1 LLKTHENPPITFPDQ
16 ISVDEFTGH
25 WWVAHTKSRNEKAL
39 AHDLITRKV
48 QYFLPLALSITRRT
62 RRTVKS
68 LLPLFTGYMFFCGN
82 DDSRMD
88 VLQTN
93 RVANIIEVP
102 DQIIFLTELI
112 QIEKA
117 LRAGV
122 PISPHPYLKK
132 GQWCRVIAGPL
143 MGSEGIVK
151 EIKNNVRLILQI
163 NLLGQAAS
171 VEIDVNLI
179 ETIDKPNQ
187 PEPDAEQ
194 DKRP

>member
-1 LLKTHENPPITFPDQ
+1 
-16 ISVDEFTGH
+16 
-25 WWVAHTKSRNEKAL
+25 
-39 AHDLITRKV
+39 
-48 QYFLPLALSITRRT
+48 
-62 RRTVKS
+62 
-68 LLPLFTGYMFFCGN
+68 MFFCG
-82 DDSRMD
+82 DEESRMD

-102 DQIIFLTELI
+102 DQLTFLTELT

-163 NLLGQAAS
+163 DLLGQAVS

-179 ETIDKPNQ
+179 ETIDKSNP
-187 PEPDAEQ
+187 PDAEQ
-194 DKRP
+194 DNNPG

>member
-1 LLKTHENPPITFPDQ
+1 MLKIHENPPITFPDQ
-16 ISVDEFTGH
+16 VSVESFTGH

-39 AHDLITRKV
+39 ANDLITRKV
-48 QYFLPLALSITRRT
+48 QYFLPMALSITRRT

-82 DDSRMD
+82 DDNRMD

-102 DQIIFLTELI
+102 DQLTFLTELT

-122 PISPHPYLKK
+122 PISPHPYLKE

-151 EIKNNVRLILQI
+151 EIKNHVRLVLQI
-163 NLLGQAAS
+163 DLLGQAAS

-187 PEPDAEQ
+187 PDAEQ
-194 DKRP
+194 DKAP

>member
-1 LLKTHENPPITFPDQ
+1 MLKIHENPPITFPEQ
-16 ISVDEFTGH
+16 GSIEEFTGQ

-39 AHDLITRKV
+39 AHDLITRKIP
-48 QYFLPLALSITRRT
+48 YFLPMTLSITRRT

-82 DDSRMD
+82 DESRTD
-88 VLQTN
+88 VIQTN

-102 DQIIFLTELI
+102 DQMSFLTELT

-143 MGSEGIVK
+143 MGSEGIIQD
-151 EIKNNVRLILQI
+151 IKNNVRLVLQI
-163 NLLGQAAS
+163 DMLGQAAS
-171 VEIDVNLI
+171 VEIDINLI

-187 PEPDAEQ
+187 PDGEQ
-194 DKRP
+194 DQRA

>member
-1 LLKTHENPPITFPDQ
+1 LLKIHENPPLAFPDQ
-16 ISVDEFTGH
+16 VPIEEFTGH

-39 AHDLITRKV
+39 AHDLITRKIP
-48 QYFLPLALSITRRT
+48 YFLPMTLSITRRT

-68 LLPLFTGYMFFCGN
+68 LLPLFTGYMFFCG
-82 DDSRMD
+82 DDESRAD
-88 VLQTN
+88 VIQTN

-102 DQIIFLTELI
+102 DQMTFLTELT

-143 MGSEGIVK
+143 MGSEGI
-151 EIKNNVRLILQI
+151 IRDIRNNVRLVLQI
-163 NLLGQAAS
+163 DMLGQSAS
-171 VEIDVNLI
+171 VEIDMSLI
-179 ETIDKPNQ
+179 ETIDKPRQ
-187 PEPDAEQ
+187 PDGKQ

>member
-1 LLKTHENPPITFPDQ
+1 MLKIHENPPIAFPDEVPLETYGGQ
-16 ISVDEFTGH
+16 

-39 AHDLITRKV
+39 AHDLITRKI
-48 QYFLPLALSITRRT
+48 QYFLPMSLSITRRT

-68 LLPLFTGYMFFCGN
+68 MLPLFTGYMFFCGDEEN
-82 DDSRMD
+82 RTE

-102 DQIIFLTELI
+102 DQETFLAEI
-112 QIEKA
+112 SQIEKA

-143 MGSEGIVK
+143 MGSEGIIQD
-151 EIKNNVRLILQI
+151 IKNNVRLVLQI
-163 NLLGQAAS
+163 NMLGQAAS

-179 ETIDKPNQ
+179 ETIDKPNR
-187 PEPDAEQ
+187 PDTAQ
-194 DKRP
+194 GPPL

>member
-1 LLKTHENPPITFPDQ
+1 MLKTHENPPITFPDQ
-16 ISVDEFTGH
+16 TSVEAFTGH

-39 AHDLITRKV
+39 AQDLILRKIP
-48 QYFLPLALSITRRT
+48 YFLPMTLSITRRT

-82 DDSRMD
+82 DENRAD
-88 VLQTN
+88 VIQTN

-102 DQIIFLTELI
+102 DQMSFLSELA

-132 GQWCRVIAGPL
+132 GQWCRVVAGPL
-143 MGSEGIVK
+143 MGSEGIIQ
-151 EIKNNVRLILQI
+151 EIKNNVRLVLQI
-163 NLLGQAAS
+163 DLLGQAAS

-179 ETIDKPNQ
+179 ETIDKSNQ
-187 PEPDAEQ
+187 PDAEQ
-194 DKRP
+194 NTGP

>member
-1 LLKTHENPPITFPDQ
+1 LLKIHENPPITFPEQ
-16 ISVDEFTGH
+16 GSIEEFTGQ

-39 AHDLITRKV
+39 AHDLITRKIP
-48 QYFLPLALSITRRT
+48 YFLPMTLSITRRT

-82 DDSRMD
+82 DESRTD
-88 VLQTN
+88 VIQTN

-102 DQIIFLTELI
+102 DQMSFLTELT

-143 MGSEGIVK
+143 MGSEGIIQD
-151 EIKNNVRLILQI
+151 IKNNVRLVLQI
-163 NLLGQAAS
+163 DMLGQAAS
-171 VEIDVNLI
+171 VEIDINLI

-187 PEPDAEQ
+187 PDGEQ
-194 DKRP
+194 DQRA

>member
-1 LLKTHENPPITFPDQ
+1 LLKIHENPPITFPDQ
-16 ISVDEFTGH
+16 VSIEAFTGH

-39 AHDLITRKV
+39 AHELITRKV
-48 QYFLPLALSITRRT
+48 QYFLPMALSITRRT

-68 LLPLFTGYMFFCGN
+68 LLPLFTGYMFFCG
-82 DDSRMD
+82 DEESRMD

-102 DQIIFLTELI
+102 DQLTFLTELT

-163 NLLGQAAS
+163 DLLGQAVS

-179 ETIDKPNQ
+179 ETIDKSNP
-187 PEPDAEQ
+187 PDAEQ
-194 DKRP
+194 DNNPG

>member
-1 LLKTHENPPITFPDQ
+1 MLKIHENPPITFPDQ
-16 ISVDEFTGH
+16 VSIESFAGH

-39 AHDLITRKV
+39 AQDLIARKIH
-48 QYFLPLALSITRRT
+48 YFLPMTLSVTRRT

-82 DDSRMD
+82 DDNRVE

-102 DQIIFLTELI
+102 DQLSFLTELT

-143 MGSEGIVK
+143 MGSEGIVQ
-151 EIKNNVRLILQI
+151 EVKNNLRLILQI

-171 VEIDVNLI
+171 VEIDVDLI
-179 ETIDKPNQ
+179 EPIDAPTQ
-187 PEPDAEQ
+187 SESDQEQ
-194 DKRP
+194 RP